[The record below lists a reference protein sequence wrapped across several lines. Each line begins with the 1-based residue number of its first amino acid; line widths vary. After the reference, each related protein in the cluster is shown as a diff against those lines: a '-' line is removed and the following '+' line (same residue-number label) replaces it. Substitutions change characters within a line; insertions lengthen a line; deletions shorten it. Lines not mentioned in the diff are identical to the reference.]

1 MNNLKRALTANALFS
16 GTSATVA
23 LVFATEVSIWMGVPN
38 AWILRFI
45 GIGLAVFCIG
55 LVLLIRQAKPN
66 PQLAWTI
73 VFQDLLWV
81 LGSSLILLFPPIDFS
96 VGGKML
102 IGAIALI
109 VGLLALW
116 QRVALRKRL

>member
-23 LVFATEVSIWMGVPN
+23 LVFANEVAFWRGVPN
-38 AWILRFI
+38 AWMLRFI
-45 GIGLAVFCIG
+45 GIGLSVFCIG
-55 LVLLIRQAKPN
+55 LTLLIRQARPN
-66 PQLAWTI
+66 PKLAWTI

-81 LGSSLILLFPPIDFS
+81 LGSSLILLFPPADFS
-96 VGGKML
+96 VGGKLL
-102 IGAIALI
+102 IAVIALI

-116 QRVALRKRL
+116 QIMALRKLK